1 MFYVAPFGERRM
13 DLRMAVN
20 TAHMMAMQSASKIE
34 AAEFNQIIDGLS
46 NYMPCDQSREN
57 EVDLQAIKNMKGN

>member
-1 MFYVAPFGERRM
+1 MFSVAPFGERRM
-13 DLRMAVN
+13 DLRMAFN
-20 TAHMMAMQSASKIE
+20 TAHLMAMQSASKVE
-34 AAEFNQIIDGLS
+34 AADFNQIVDALS